1 MINTDKFK
9 LNTICI
15 FFCGFFC
22 GFKNK
27 LIKIA
32 TAVINMSKY

>member
-15 FFCGFFC
+15 FLC

-32 TAVINMSKY
+32 TAIINMSKY